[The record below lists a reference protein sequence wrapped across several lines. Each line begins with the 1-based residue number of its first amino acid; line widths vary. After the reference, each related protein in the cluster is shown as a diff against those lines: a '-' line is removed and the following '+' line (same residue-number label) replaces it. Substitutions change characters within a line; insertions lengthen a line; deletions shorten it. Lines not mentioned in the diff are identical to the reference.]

1 MNNSPFR
8 NTLSNKVNVL
18 CQKINHLSRNIDIH
32 IENKNN
38 LQYEE
43 YFFSSSWSETPTML
57 AKNLEANIIRI
68 NNLIQFSIVSQVG
81 GNGNGNSSS
90 KFITKD
96 PLPERFRPKNPVLV
110 PINII
115 NNNMEEIG
123 KIFFDDDGIITV
135 QRIGSTPEFDGT
147 AFHDFSSLSV
157 SWIGGL

>member
-1 MNNSPFR
+1 MS
-8 NTLSNKVNVL
+8 
-18 CQKINHLSRNIDIH
+18 
-32 IENKNN
+32 
-38 LQYEE
+38 
-43 YFFSSSWSETPTML
+43 

-81 GNGNGNSSS
+81 GNGNSSS

-115 NNNMEEIG
+115 NNDMEEIG

-135 QRIGSTPEFDGT
+135 ERIGSTCEFTGSNVNT
-147 AFHDFSSLSV
+147 FSSLSV